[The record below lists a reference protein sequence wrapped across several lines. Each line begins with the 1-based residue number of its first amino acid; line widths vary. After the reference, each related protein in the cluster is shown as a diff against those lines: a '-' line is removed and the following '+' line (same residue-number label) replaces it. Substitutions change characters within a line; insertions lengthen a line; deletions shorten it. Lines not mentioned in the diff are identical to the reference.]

1 MRSVVGEPL
10 IKRNCQSPVRQSAI
24 PLRPSVQEMLVHLKI
39 NRIWNLKL
47 TFPTRKNPIG
57 PKTSWNIFG
66 RGSIR
71 FKSQN
76 LSHWETKDTWQVGPW
91 TVDFVKFETNQ
102 IRKNTFVRQR
112 RYVLHICREIF
123 ASWKFKLCDG
133 HNVTLK
139 MQKNVI
145 VRSFQKKTKKVYW
158 KQPRWRKSEH
168 LNVSYGNEGMEL
180 VKGYDGPWDD
190 ICFLCVCIFLF
201 AFVFEDES
209 KVAVAPGAGGWKIS
223 TR

>member
-1 MRSVVGEPL
+1 MQIANYARWPDWPGDQTDQTNHSHWIEYEKCGRRTVNQKKL
-10 IKRNCQSPVRQSAI
+10 QSPVRQSAI
-24 PLRPSVQEMLVHLKI
+24 LLRPSVQEMLVHLKI

-139 MQKNVI
+139 MQK
-145 VRSFQKKTKKVYW
+145 K
-158 KQPRWRKSEH
+158 
-168 LNVSYGNEGMEL
+168 
-180 VKGYDGPWDD
+180 
-190 ICFLCVCIFLF
+190 
-201 AFVFEDES
+201 
-209 KVAVAPGAGGWKIS
+209 
-223 TR
+223 